1 MAVAGGHLLA
11 YSPDMTSRSPGRHPA
26 PAWLRPFTERLSPTI
41 RNLVVVNAVLFG
53 LYVMAA
59 PLRAPLANHLALGS
73 GIMAGEVWQPLTA
86 LFVHTGFLYFF
97 FNMLGLWFV
106 GATIERIYGQRRFL
120 LLFFGTGLIAN
131 LVLTAAIAVQIPLAG
146 EGCGNSVLALFV
158 ALGVAYGRTPIRVWG
173 QLVLQARVLA
183 WIFVGMSVIALL
195 VQGAWIY
202 LLSTLTAVAL
212 AYILAGGK
220 PGPLLSWF
228 ASPRG
233 KRRTGF
239 DVLDGGRGKSSK
251 RYLN

>member
-1 MAVAGGHLLA
+1 
-11 YSPDMTSRSPGRHPA
+11 MTSRSPGRHPA

-41 RNLVVVNAVLFG
+41 RNIVVVDAVLFA
-53 LYVMAA
+53 LYVMAE
-59 PLRAPLANHLALGS
+59 PLRAPLADHLALGS
-73 GIMAGEVWQPLTA
+73 RIMAGEVWQPLTA

-120 LLFFGTGLIAN
+120 LIFFGTGLLAN

-183 WIFVGMSVIALL
+183 WIFIGMSVISLL

-212 AYILAGGK
+212 AYVLAGGK
-220 PGPLLSWF
+220 LGPLLGFF
-228 ASPRG
+228 ARLGRKPRSALG
-233 KRRTGF
+233 
-239 DVLDGGRGKSSK
+239 VLEGGRGKGGK